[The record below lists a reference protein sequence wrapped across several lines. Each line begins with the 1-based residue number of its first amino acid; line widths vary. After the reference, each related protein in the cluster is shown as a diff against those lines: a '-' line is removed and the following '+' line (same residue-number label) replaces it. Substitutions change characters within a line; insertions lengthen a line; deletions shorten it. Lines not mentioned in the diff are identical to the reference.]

1 MLHWKIRL
9 ALIVGTVGILAAA
22 NGLLGFVWLCAGFH
36 V

>member
-9 ALIVGTVGILAAA
+9 ALIVISVAAIATA
-22 NGLLGFVWLCAGFH
+22 NGLLFLCAGFH

>member
-9 ALIVGTVGILAAA
+9 ALIVTSVGAIAAA
-22 NGLLGFVWLCAGFH
+22 NGLFFFCAGFH